1 MGRSRLEAPGAP
13 RFRAVS
19 PAPDSLTKAGAGT
32 LTLGGTGSAYDAR
45 VAVQNGV
52 LAVVAAALPAWSV
65 VTLGDAAND
74 SGVLQLGNGAACNL
88 TLAGLSVSGNGDGN
102 RVPDG
107 GTGMATLTL
116 NVSGTDAFG
125 GILGGSGNQNNL
137 ALVMD
142 GTGKLILNGASTYTG
157 GTTVSAG
164 ELRVT
169 GSITSAVS
177 VSSGATLSVSAQP
190 AR

>member
-1 MGRSRLEAPGAP
+1 
-13 RFRAVS
+13 
-19 PAPDSLTKAGAGT
+19 
-32 LTLGGTGSAYDAR
+32 
-45 VAVQNGV
+45 
-52 LAVVAAALPAWSV
+52 
-65 VTLGDAAND
+65 
-74 SGVLQLGNGAACNL
+74 
-88 TLAGLSVSGNGDGN
+88 
-102 RVPDG
+102 
-107 GTGMATLTL
+107 MATLTL

-177 VSSGATLSVSAQP
+177 VSSGATLSGIGATGPVTVNGTVSPGVGGA
-190 AR
+190 ARLAFRAA

>member
-1 MGRSRLEAPGAP
+1 M
-13 RFRAVS
+13 
-19 PAPDSLTKAGAGT
+19 
-32 LTLGGTGSAYDAR
+32 
-45 VAVQNGV
+45 
-52 LAVVAAALPAWSV
+52 
-65 VTLGDAAND
+65 TLGDAAND

-102 RVPDG
+102 RVADG

-157 GTTVSAG
+157 GTTVSA
-164 ELRVT
+164 
-169 GSITSAVS
+169 A
-177 VSSGATLSVSAQP
+177 SSRYRLDHLGGFRQQWGDALGYRRSRPGDGQRHRLARCRRRGALAFR
-190 AR
+190 AA